1 MKIDEATRKISG
13 GECLTRAEARAV
25 MEELLSGTAAD
36 PQIIALLT
44 ALREQGETPEVL
56 VGFAEVMRERA
67 AETLARAGVNLK
79 RLHSAGPVLDTC
91 GTGGDALGTF
101 NISTATALMAAAAGV
116 RVAKHGNRAISSRAG
131 SADVLEALGVA
142 IELPLERI
150 GECLETVGIVF
161 LFAPQLHL
169 STRHV
174 MNARRALKTKTVFNL
189 LGPLT
194 NPLGATVQLAGVFDH
209 ARTEMMAAA
218 LASLGSRRAMV
229 VAAWDGMDEI
239 STTGSTRISE
249 TAGDGIHTRQI
260 SPEDFGLA
268 RGEAGTIQGGDAATN
283 ASLLL
288 QVLEGNPGPYRDA
301 VLVNASAA
309 LVAAGR
315 AASFVEGVAIST
327 DAIDSGAARRTLT
340 RLVEFTA
347 RYRH

>member
-1 MKIDEATRKISG
+1 MKIEEATVKISG
-13 GECLTRAEARAV
+13 GGRLTRAEARAV

-67 AETLARAGVNLK
+67 AETLARAGVNLE

-101 NISTATALMAAAAGV
+101 NVSTATALVAAAAGV

-150 GECLETVGIVF
+150 GECLETAGIVF

-189 LGPLT
+189 LGPLS

-218 LASLGSRRAMV
+218 LALLGSRRAMV

-239 STTGSTRISE
+239 SITGSTRISE
-249 TAGDGIHTRQI
+249 TAGDGIRTRQI

-288 QVLEGNPGPYRDA
+288 HVLEGNPGPYRDA
-301 VLVNASAA
+301 VLVNTSAA
-309 LVAAGR
+309 VVAAGR
-315 AASFVEGVAIST
+315 AATFVEGVAIST
-327 DAIDSGAARRTLT
+327 EAIDSGAARRTLT